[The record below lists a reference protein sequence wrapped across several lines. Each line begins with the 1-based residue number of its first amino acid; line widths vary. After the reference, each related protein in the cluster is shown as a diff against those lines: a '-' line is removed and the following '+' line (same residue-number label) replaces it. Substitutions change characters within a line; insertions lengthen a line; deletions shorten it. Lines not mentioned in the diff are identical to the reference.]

1 MPRRRGRWRVPERL
15 RFRPRLGASAPPRY
29 AFFGGG
35 TGGHLAPGLA
45 VAGALTEGDA
55 AEAVFFTGRRA
66 GERSFTRPDG
76 IRMCRVPLAQP
87 RGLRLRFAAELAVR
101 AGTMLRVVHALRPDA
116 CLGLGGYVSLPGIA
130 AALLAGARVVV
141 LEQNAVAG
149 RVNRLLA
156 PFVECVCTAFPET
169 AGLSRARRVVWTGT
183 PVREEFVRL
192 RPPTPVRPERA
203 RTTIAVL
210 GGSQGA
216 RALNEAMLAALPQL
230 AALRMPLR
238 IVHAAGPD
246 ADEVARGY
254 ARWGIA
260 AETAAFFP
268 DIAERIRDADLAVA
282 RAGGST
288 LAELAVLG
296 IPAVLV
302 PYPYAQDGHQAANA
316 AWAARQG
323 AAAAYDQRAFG
334 PEVVVAAVRS
344 LATDARTW
352 AARARRAWEIGR
364 PDAARA
370 VARVAR
376 GEKVSGESQ

>member
-1 MPRRRGRWRVPERL
+1 MPWRGRWRVPELVRE
-15 RFRPRLGASAPPRY
+15 RRRTRAGARPCF

-45 VAGALTEGDA
+45 VAGALTANSA
-55 AEAVFFTGRRA
+55 AEAVFFTGRRS

-101 AGTMLRVVHALRPDA
+101 AGAMLKVVHALRPEA

-130 AALLAGARVVV
+130 AALLSGARIVV

-149 RVNRLLA
+149 RVNRVLA
-156 PFVECVCTAFPET
+156 PFVECVCTAFSET
-169 AGLSRARRVVWTGT
+169 EGLARARRVVWTGN
-183 PVREEFVRL
+183 PVREDFVQL
-192 RPPTPVRPERA
+192 RRRAEARPARA
-203 RTTIAVL
+203 WKKIVVL

-216 RALNEAMLAALPQL
+216 KALNEAMLAALPRL
-230 AALRMPLR
+230 SSLRVPLR

-268 DIAERIRDADLAVA
+268 DIAARIHDADLAIA

-288 LAELAVLG
+288 LAELTVLG

-302 PYPYAQDGHQAANA
+302 PYPFARDGHQAANA

-323 AAAAYDQRAFG
+323 AAVVYEQRAFG
-334 PEVVVAAVRS
+334 PEEIIAAVRS
-344 LATDARTW
+344 LHADDRTW

-364 PDAARA
+364 PDAALA
-370 VARVAR
+370 VARVVR
-376 GEKVSGESQ
+376 GGLSSGESQ